1 MKKKYILTSLFLA
14 LFSEFSYS
22 ASGGLSKVNNTMQL
36 VSDALSAVAVV
47 TVTISIMWAGYKV
60 LFKGD
65 PMMEGAK
72 ILGGG
77 VFIGCATQIA
87 SMLVG

>member
-1 MKKKYILTSLFLA
+1 MKKINTLLSLL
-14 LFSEFSYS
+14 LFSCSSFA
-22 ASGGLSKVNNTMQL
+22 ASGGLSKINTTMQL
-36 VSDALSAVAVV
+36 VSDTLSAIAVV

-60 LFKGD
+60 IFKGD

-77 VFIGCATQIA
+77 VFIGAASQIA

>member
-1 MKKKYILTSLFLA
+1 
-14 LFSEFSYS
+14 
-22 ASGGLSKVNNTMQL
+22 MQL
-36 VSDALSAVAVV
+36 VSDTLSAIAVV

-60 LFKGD
+60 IFKGD

-77 VFIGCATQIA
+77 VFIGAASQIA

>member
-1 MKKKYILTSLFLA
+1 MKKINTLLSLL
-14 LFSEFSYS
+14 LFSGSSFA
-22 ASGGLSKVNNTMQL
+22 ASGGLSKINTTMQL
-36 VSDALSAVAVV
+36 VSDTLSAIAVV

-60 LFKGD
+60 IFKGD

-77 VFIGCATQIA
+77 VFIGAASQIA

>member
-1 MKKKYILTSLFLA
+1 MKKINILLSLL
-14 LFSEFSYS
+14 LFSSSSF
-22 ASGGLSKVNNTMQL
+22 AAGGGLSKVNTTMQL
-36 VSDALSAVAVV
+36 VSDTLSAIAVV

-77 VFIGCATQIA
+77 VFIGAASQIA